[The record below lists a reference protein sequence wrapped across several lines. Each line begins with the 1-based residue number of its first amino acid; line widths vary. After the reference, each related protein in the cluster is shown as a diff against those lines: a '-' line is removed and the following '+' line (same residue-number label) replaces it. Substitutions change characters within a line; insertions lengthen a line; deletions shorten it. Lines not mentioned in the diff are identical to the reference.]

1 MIVDVEDSV
10 KTCRS
15 CTAAKGR
22 LDVIRVN
29 VDQSD
34 AANLTW
40 KESRRSTSSALAIC
54 KTICICVCGV
64 EERTVGTVG

>member
-40 KESRRSTSSALAIC
+40 KESRRSTATASQPLQPLQYARQF
-54 KTICICVCGV
+54 VFVFV
-64 EERTVGTVG
+64 E